1 MTKMVG
7 KIMAAT
13 ALAALSV
20 TSASAA
26 CWSPAS
32 VSAAKVRDFE
42 AMLRSASLRCAK
54 EMPEI
59 KAAYTSFVTL
69 SRPAFAE
76 ANKAV
81 RAHFAADN
89 GLVGS
94 FSAYNTFLA
103 SINNSYG
110 PGAVGLACSD
120 FAGFVNAAN
129 AEGASSAVIARLA
142 EEAGASPTLVGQRC
156 SNRVAAPRAAPAM
169 QQVAVN
175 K

>member
-1 MTKMVG
+1 MSDLMK
-7 KIMAAT
+7 KIIVTA

-26 CWSPAS
+26 CWSPIS

-42 AMLRSASLRCAK
+42 AMLRGASLRCTK
-54 EMPEI
+54 DSPELKI
-59 KAAYTSFVTL
+59 AYSNFVTA

-76 ANKAV
+76 ANKV
-81 RAHFAADN
+81 IRAHFAEDN

-94 FSAYNTFLA
+94 FSAYDGFLKT
-103 SINNSYG
+103 ITNSYG
-110 PGAVGLACSD
+110 PGTAGLSCSD
-120 FAGFVNAAN
+120 FADFVNAAN
-129 AEGASSAVIARLA
+129 AEGASAEVVARLA
-142 EEAGASPTLVGQRC
+142 DMAGASPTLVGQRC
-156 SNRVAAPRAAPAM
+156 SNRVTTAKPVGL

>member
-1 MTKMVG
+1 MTKMTV
-7 KIMAAT
+7 KMVAT
-13 ALAALSV
+13 AALAALTV
-20 TSASAA
+20 TSANAA
-26 CWSPAS
+26 CWTPAS

-42 AMLRSASLRCAK
+42 AMLRSASVRCGK

-59 KAAYTSFVTL
+59 KTAYASFVAL
-69 SRPAFAE
+69 SRPAFAD

-103 SINNSYG
+103 SISNSYG
-110 PGAVGLACSD
+110 PAASGLACAD
-120 FAGFVNAAN
+120 FAGFVNTAN

-142 EEAGASPTLVGQRC
+142 DEAGSSPTLVGQRC
-156 SNRVAAPRAAPAM
+156 SNRIAAPRAVAM